1 MHNIFLRRIFVNTA
15 IATIMVEKSKFINSI
30 KYVISAIKNPIR
42 KEIGFGVLNSME
54 GKIINT
60 ETMDD
65 AINSLMEVAKIKQKM
80 EDVLLEE

>member
-1 MHNIFLRRIFVNTA
+1 
-15 IATIMVEKSKFINSI
+15 
-30 KYVISAIKNPIR
+30 
-42 KEIGFGVLNSME
+42 ME